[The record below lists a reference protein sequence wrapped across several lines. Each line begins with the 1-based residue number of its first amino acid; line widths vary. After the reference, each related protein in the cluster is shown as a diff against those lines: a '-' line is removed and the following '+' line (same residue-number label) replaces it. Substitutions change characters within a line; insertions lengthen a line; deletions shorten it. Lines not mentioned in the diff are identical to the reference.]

1 MSPAML
7 ADAAE
12 PGAAERAPR
21 AQARSIATRQQI
33 LAAAATLFRE
43 QGYKATTLRDIA
55 KRLGMGA
62 GSLYYHFA
70 SKDEIL
76 QEVLDLGIT
85 VIDRAVG
92 AALDA
97 MPAAGPLER
106 LRAALGAATA
116 ALLDAD
122 DYSTAYVR
130 IYNQLP
136 RAVKR
141 LDHPLRQSY
150 IARWRK
156 LVEDGQA
163 AGVLRADLPVDTFVE
178 FLHGAISRL
187 PDWYTPE
194 RGDSAALAGMI
205 GDWILDGVARR

>member
-1 MSPAML
+1 MLDDATPAP
-7 ADAAE
+7 AD
-12 PGAAERAPR
+12 GRALR
-21 AQARSIATRQQI
+21 VQARSIATRQQI

-55 KRLGMGA
+55 KQLGMGA

-76 QEVLDLGIT
+76 QEVLDLGIGA
-85 VIDRAVG
+85 IDRAVG
-92 AALDA
+92 ASLDA
-97 MPAAGPLER
+97 MPEADPLER
-106 LRAALGAATA
+106 LREALRAATG
-116 ALLDAD
+116 ALLDAT
-122 DYSTAYVR
+122 DYTTAYVR

-150 IARWRK
+150 MARWRD
-156 LVEDGQA
+156 LVQA
-163 AGVLRADLPVDTFVE
+163 AQADGAIKADLPIDIFVE

-187 PDWYTPE
+187 PDWYGPE
-194 RGDSAALAGMI
+194 CGDSDTLAGLI
-205 GDWILDGVARR
+205 GNWILDGIARR